1 MDYERPPP
9 ARVPRQRNR
18 ATRRGPNPADDD
30 RLVEAARH
38 GRPHPADADP
48 LVRLLEALRTAGE
61 VRAGRER

>member
-1 MDYERPPP
+1 
-9 ARVPRQRNR
+9 VPRQRNR